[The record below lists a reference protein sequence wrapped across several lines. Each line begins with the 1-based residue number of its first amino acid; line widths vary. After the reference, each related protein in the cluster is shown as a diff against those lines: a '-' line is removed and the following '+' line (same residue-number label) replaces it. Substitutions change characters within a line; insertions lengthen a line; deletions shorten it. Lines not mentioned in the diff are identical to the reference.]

1 MNNKIVCSLED
12 WDSIIDFHRPNGSSK
27 TWYIK
32 ELGKLNIPLMWGD
45 WNVYRE
51 GSKEIFGRETFV
63 DLVTPYHLKSYID
76 FLPKSKIG
84 NSCHIYL
91 IPVWSPSFFY
101 LNNSIGFSCMD
112 EKYKTDV
119 REGKSKIVIIHLF
132 EGYSGSEGNYDFET
146 IESWRNMENFPKDSV
161 HYVSGNLISNEIVK
175 QKNLKL
181 NVFGVTMFETWNWD
195 FCLINM
201 DKPSVDFTPE
211 DDRYLFLSYNRMTR
225 GHRIFLMSEFINK
238 NLLDRG
244 LISLNK
250 VHHVSDEFISEE
262 NAQYIIEN
270 TPFII
275 DSKYDLNYNLA
286 CNISK
291 SDYEKTFISVVTE
304 TIVNDN
310 TLFLS
315 EKIWKPIIVGHPFLV
330 YGNVGTLKYLKSLGY
345 KTFDKWV
352 DESYDNELDKNKRG
366 TMVVDELNKFS
377 SLTIDELKKIR
388 EEMFEICEYNKQHFL
403 TLFYK
408 DWEYNTSI
416 KLKNYIQNIWTD
428 LKEKNKNTNLI

>member
-1 MNNKIVCSLED
+1 
-12 WDSIIDFHRPNGSSK
+12 
-27 TWYIK
+27 
-32 ELGKLNIPLMWGD
+32 
-45 WNVYRE
+45 
-51 GSKEIFGRETFV
+51 
-63 DLVTPYHLKSYID
+63 
-76 FLPKSKIG
+76 
-84 NSCHIYL
+84 
-91 IPVWSPSFFY
+91 
-101 LNNSIGFSCMD
+101 
-112 EKYKTDV
+112 
-119 REGKSKIVIIHLF
+119 
-132 EGYSGSEGNYDFET
+132 
-146 IESWRNMENFPKDSV
+146 
-161 HYVSGNLISNEIVK
+161 
-175 QKNLKL
+175 
-181 NVFGVTMFETWNWD
+181 
-195 FCLINM
+195 
-201 DKPSVDFTPE
+201 
-211 DDRYLFLSYNRMTR
+211 MTR

-377 SLTIDELKKIR
+377 SLTIDELKKWMRLYFDAQGGRMTMVQRSTPWRVVLIEDNLQSKEIR
-388 EEMFEICEYNKQHFL
+388 MTTI
-403 TLFYK
+403 
-408 DWEYNTSI
+408 S
-416 KLKNYIQNIWTD
+416 
-428 LKEKNKNTNLI
+428 